1 MVEIT
6 EGEGNK
12 GPVRRVFGHC
22 GCACLTLQEKKEVY
36 VCMALG

>member
-12 GPVRRVFGHC
+12 GPVRRGFGHC
-22 GCACLTLQEKKEVY
+22 ACACLDLQRKKEVY
-36 VCMALG
+36 VSMVVG

>member
-12 GPVRRVFGHC
+12 GPVQRVFGHC
-22 GCACLTLQEKKEVY
+22 GCACLDLQEKKEVN
-36 VCMALG
+36 VSMSVG